1 MCRVDEFADY
11 LLKERQYSKHTVIAY
26 VVDVRQFCEFCKIEG
41 NDVELAKITIKDVRA
56 WLAME
61 MRAKRGG
68 EPGLGAASG
77 KRKLSSLRAFF
88 RFLEKK
94 GVVENNPVENL
105 TGPKVDK
112 RLPVFVRE
120 DVMGDVLEKMEGVGG
135 FSGLRDRLIILLIYE
150 TGVRRSEL
158 LGLRVRDFDF
168 HRSCLRVLGKGDKE
182 REIPMLR
189 ELAQEVQVY
198 LEMREELV
206 GGQHDIF
213 FVTDKG
219 RPIYGQFVY
228 RLVRKVLADD
238 VSLERRSPH
247 VLRHTFATHLLNNGA
262 SIEGIKDLLGH
273 ASVGTTQVYAHNT
286 VERMK
291 KIFNQAHP
299 RA

>member
-1 MCRVDEFADY
+1 MAGNGRV
-11 LLKERQYSKHTVIAY
+11 
-26 VVDVRQFCEFCKIEG
+26 
-41 NDVELAKITIKDVRA
+41 
-56 WLAME
+56 
-61 MRAKRGG
+61 
-68 EPGLGAASG
+68 SG
-77 KRKLSSLRAFF
+77 F
-88 RFLEKK
+88 
-94 GVVENNPVENL
+94 
-105 TGPKVDK
+105 
-112 RLPVFVRE
+112 
-120 DVMGDVLEKMEGVGG
+120 
-135 FSGLRDRLIILLIYE
+135 
-150 TGVRRSEL
+150 
-158 LGLRVRDFDF
+158 
-168 HRSCLRVLGKGDKE
+168 GKGGGNLIPVHLECGGISLDVIFTSPAVPTDLDLVSAPYNYVTYQAKSLDGKE
-182 REIPMLR
+182 H
-189 ELAQEVQVY
+189 EVQVY